1 MRGMQMKTDSSTPG
15 RARRLRADVAQVIFG
30 PWPIRPVLL
39 GFISFVVFQ
48 YASGVVAVA
57 DNRVFVGA
65 GSGLP
70 VNIARAVAVGLAFA
84 LLLWLYRR
92 ITGRVEL
99 SRTGYLVILVVVGV
113 SAGVTRY
120 VSVLDA
126 AERDAGQL
134 AFGALRGV
142 VTLMILSSAL
152 GIADSRLLQQIRQ
165 TDAALALVRTQ
176 RSAVLE
182 AEERA
187 RQSIATILHDRVQA
201 GLVAAN
207 LQLKQVAA
215 GLTREESARL
225 ESVIAD
231 LEAIRTQDVRSASR
245 QLSPDLRNI
254 TLTQALKVLAS
265 TYEPAM
271 RTTIDVDALEDAA
284 RLRDPQ
290 DPLRL
295 GVYRIIEQALLNA
308 ALHGGATSVSVTSEC
323 VGDELLLTITDNGR
337 GLGPEP
343 ITPGAGSTII
353 DAWAATMNGTW
364 AIDGNPSGTQVTV
377 RVPRLE

>member
-1 MRGMQMKTDSSTPG
+1 MRTDSSTPG

-99 SRTGYLVILVVVGV
+99 TRTSYLVILVAVGV

-120 VSVLDA
+120 VSVLDG

-176 RSAVLE
+176 RSAV
-182 AEERA
+182 R
-187 RQSIATILHDRVQA
+187 
-201 GLVAAN
+201 
-207 LQLKQVAA
+207 
-215 GLTREESARL
+215 
-225 ESVIAD
+225 
-231 LEAIRTQDVRSASR
+231 
-245 QLSPDLRNI
+245 
-254 TLTQALKVLAS
+254 
-265 TYEPAM
+265 
-271 RTTIDVDALEDAA
+271 
-284 RLRDPQ
+284 
-290 DPLRL
+290 
-295 GVYRIIEQALLNA
+295 
-308 ALHGGATSVSVTSEC
+308 
-323 VGDELLLTITDNGR
+323 
-337 GLGPEP
+337 
-343 ITPGAGSTII
+343 
-353 DAWAATMNGTW
+353 
-364 AIDGNPSGTQVTV
+364 
-377 RVPRLE
+377 

>member
-1 MRGMQMKTDSSTPG
+1 MKTDSSTPG

-99 SRTGYLVILVVVGV
+99 SRPGYLVILVVVGV

>member
-1 MRGMQMKTDSSTPG
+1 MKTDSSTPG

-215 GLTREESARL
+215 GLTREESSRL

-295 GVYRIIEQALLNA
+295 GAYRIIEQALLNA